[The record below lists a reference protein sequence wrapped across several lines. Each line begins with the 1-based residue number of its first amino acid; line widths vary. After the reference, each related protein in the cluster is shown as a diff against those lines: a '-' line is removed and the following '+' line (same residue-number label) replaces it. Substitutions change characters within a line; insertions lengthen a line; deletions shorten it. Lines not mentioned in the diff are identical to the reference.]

1 MWLADSAPSAV
12 YVGMWVSVITVT
24 VLLLTVVVRIAM
36 SWSKLVG
43 QMDYVLKMYEKHL
56 EEEREDRNDRAG
68 EVQRQFDAM
77 NIRVERTERAIDDI
91 RKRMRD
97 GRPT

>member
-1 MWLADSAPSAV
+1 MWLADSVPSAV
-12 YVGMWVSVITVT
+12 YVGMWVGVITVT

-43 QMDYVLKMYEKHL
+43 QMDFMLKMFEKHL
-56 EEEREDRNDRAG
+56 EEERQDRNDRADDI
-68 EVQRQFDAM
+68 QRQFNAAGVRMD
-77 NIRVERTERAIDDI
+77 RVERAIDDI

-97 GRPT
+97 GRPA

>member
-1 MWLADSAPSAV
+1 MYLADSVPSAV
-12 YVGMWVSVITVT
+12 YVGMWVGVITVT

-43 QMDYVLKMYEKHL
+43 QMDFMLKMFEGHL
-56 EEEREDRNDRAG
+56 EEERQDRNDRAS
-68 EVQRQFDAM
+68 ETQRQFNAV
-77 NIRVERTERAIDDI
+77 NTRVERIERAVDDI
-91 RKRMRD
+91 RKRLRD